1 MIPTNYASRPVVL
14 LGAGVLGRRI
24 ACVFVAGGYT
34 VHIRDPSVQALAE
47 AGAFIEARR
56 AEFAALT
63 KTNPSGASCGSYH
76 TFAEIQPAVAGAW
89 LVVEAVPEKLPLKIA
104 TLAEVDTHAPADCIV
119 VSNSS
124 SFKSRLM
131 LDEVRPARR
140 RRVANMHFTMPP
152 DIRTV
157 ELMTDGETAPELF
170 PFLTRVLDEC
180 GMVPVTARRE
190 STGFIFNR
198 LWAAVKREILLI
210 LAQGVSSAEEIDLL
224 WQNMFQ
230 TPSSLPPCRLMD
242 QIGLDTVALIED
254 NYVQE
259 RGLDGTLT
267 VDWLREQYIRQG
279 RLGRKSVRGGLYGAE
294 TRSAS
299 PSTTTTTT
307 TTTDATDATDATD
320 DGIYLLDVGLGA
332 NNADLGQI
340 PTAGR
345 ILRLDPSTKTTTTL
359 VSGQALPDGIDVS
372 RAAGRLFWTN
382 MGAATS
388 THDGSVHSARLD
400 GSDVQTLLRA
410 GTVHT
415 PKQLVVDEAA
425 ARVYFCDREGMSL
438 HRAGF
443 DGAHH
448 EVLVRTGS
456 PADPAHSRDMTR
468 WCVGIALD
476 PARGHVYWTQK
487 GPSKSGQGR
496 IFRAGLDIPAG
507 QTAETRRD
515 IELVLDRL
523 PEPIDLE
530 LDAAEQTLY
539 WTDRGEHPTGCSLNK
554 VDVGGGAVL
563 QTEELR
569 ARMVILA
576 RQFHE
581 PIGLKLQRDKK
592 VVYVADL
599 GGGVYQVSAVT
610 GKKTLLFRDDASY
623 TGKMLVVPEG
633 AHRRHVHDR
642 VDVAGERREEH
653 FPRPSQGLERSPPC
667 TIILGDETARRPIVT
682 CLCSGAVD
690 HRWRLFFK
698 HSTMLIVSACMD
710 RK

>member
-1 MIPTNYASRPVVL
+1 MVPTNYASRPVVL

-34 VHIRDPSVQALAE
+34 VHIRDPSVQALAD
-47 AGAFIEARR
+47 AGAFIEAHR
-56 AEFAALT
+56 AEFATFT

-76 TFAEIQPAVAGAW
+76 TFTEIQPAVAGAW
-89 LVVEAVPEKLPLKIA
+89 LVVEAVPEKLPLKIS
-104 TLAEVDTHAPADCIV
+104 TFAEVDTHALADCII

-131 LDEVRPARR
+131 LDEVRTERR
-140 RRVANMHFTMPP
+140 QRVANMHFTMPP
-152 DIRTV
+152 GIRTV

-180 GMVPVTARRE
+180 GMIPVTARKE

-198 LWAAVKREILLI
+198 LWAAVKREILFI
-210 LAQGVSSAEEIDLL
+210 LAEGVSSAEEIDLL

-242 QIGLDTVALIED
+242 QIGLDTVAFIED

-279 RLGRKSVRGGLYGAE
+279 KLGLKSVHGGLYAGE
-294 TRSAS
+294 TRS
-299 PSTTTTTT
+299 PSTTT
-307 TTTDATDATDATD
+307 DAA

-345 ILRLDPSTKTTTTL
+345 IMRLDPSTKKTTTL
-359 VSGQALPDGIDVS
+359 VSGQSLPDGIDVS

-400 GSDVQTLLRA
+400 GSDVQTLLPSGR
-410 GTVHT
+410 VHT
-415 PKQLVVDEAA
+415 PKQLVVDEPAGK
-425 ARVYFCDREGMSL
+425 VYFCDREGMSL
-438 HRAGF
+438 HRVDF
-443 DGAHH
+443 DGANH

-456 PADPAHSRDMTR
+456 LADPAHKKDMTR
-468 WCVGIALD
+468 WCVGITLD
-476 PARGHVYWTQK
+476 PARGYVYWTQK

-496 IFRAGLDIPAG
+496 IFRAGLNIPTG

-515 IELVLDRL
+515 IELVLDQL

-554 VDVGGGAVL
+554 VDVGGAVL

-569 ARMVILA
+569 AKKVILA

-581 PIGLKLQRDKK
+581 PIGLKLQREKK
-592 VVYVADL
+592 VVYVGDL

-610 GKKTLLFRDDASY
+610 GKKTLLFQDDACY
-623 TGKMLVVPEG
+623 TGV
-633 AHRRHVHDR
+633 
-642 VDVAGERREEH
+642 
-653 FPRPSQGLERSPPC
+653 
-667 TIILGDETARRPIVT
+667 
-682 CLCSGAVD
+682 CL
-690 HRWRLFFK
+690 
-698 HSTMLIVSACMD
+698 
-710 RK
+710 